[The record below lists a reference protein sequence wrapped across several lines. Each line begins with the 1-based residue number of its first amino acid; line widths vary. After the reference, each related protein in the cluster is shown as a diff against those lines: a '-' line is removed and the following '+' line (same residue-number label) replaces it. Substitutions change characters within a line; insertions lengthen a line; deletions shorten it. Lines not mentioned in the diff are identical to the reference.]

1 MLCKRF
7 KPDIKLIEYIKEYMI
22 IDLTFDDKTFVPP
35 PKAYPVNP
43 EEGIRF
49 ILRGQLWSQDAETN
63 IVEERAPVTVFGQPN
78 RRQNLIITNNFT
90 IFHVRFQPGG
100 LFKLLKIPMTEML
113 HKNYEAE
120 LVMGKEINEIQEQ
133 LLYSSGYEQ
142 MIAVID
148 KYFQKKIGQ
157 LKPLGRPIDKIGR
170 HILENPQLFNL
181 AKVAQQ
187 ACLSHRQF
195 EKRFE
200 QLVGVTPKYYA
211 RICRFY
217 QAYVMKEFNPELDW
231 LSIAI
236 QNGYSDYQHLVK
248 DFKHFAGTTPNIL
261 IKESLNNPER
271 AFNTFHDFRG
281 V

>member
-7 KPDIKLIEYIKEYMI
+7 KPDTKLLDYIKEYMI
-22 IDLTFDDKTFVPP
+22 IDLAFDERTFVPP

-49 ILRGQLWSQDAETN
+49 ILKGQLFSQDIESDT
-63 IVEERAPVTVFGQPN
+63 IEERAAVTIFGQPN
-78 RRQNLIITNNFT
+78 RRQNLIITNHFS

-100 LFKLLKIPMTEML
+100 LFKLLKVPMTELL
-113 HKNYEAE
+113 HKNYEAR
-120 LVMGKEINEIQEQ
+120 LIMGKEIDEIQEQ
-133 LLYSSGYEQ
+133 LLYSSGYGE
-142 MIAVID
+142 MIAVIET
-148 KYFQKKIGQ
+148 YFRKKVGQ
-157 LKPLGRPIDKIGR
+157 IKQSGMPIDKIGR
-170 HILENPQLFNL
+170 HILESPQNFNL
-181 AKVAQQ
+181 DKTARQ

-217 QAYVMKEFNPELDW
+217 QAYVMKEFNPALDW
-231 LSIAI
+231 LSIAVR
-236 QNGYSDYQHLVK
+236 NGYSDYQHLVK
-248 DFKHFAGTTPNIL
+248 DFKHFAGTTPNVLIQESSNSPDRIL
-261 IKESLNNPER
+261 NV
-271 AFNTFHDFRG
+271 FNDFRG